1 MKSIVVN
8 KEVRAALTRNNYSQK
23 ELARKTN
30 RAVTTIS
37 GYLNTESTP
46 PDAMLDIAEAM
57 NDSVL
62 SQDFS
67 YMLLGQFPS
76 MESDV
81 LEENVHTYGI
91 IQDYEESERE
101 RYEEAA
107 RMALTKKK
115 EHLDKADKDA
125 LWNYA
130 MNYLD
135 EIFVEMRHAISILNL
150 LDMSLMQ
157 AIKKRRSL
165 WVSKRYLKS

>member
-1 MKSIVVN
+1 MKSTVVN

-30 RAVTTIS
+30 RAATTIS
-37 GYLNTESTP
+37 GYLNTEPTP

-67 YMLLGQFPS
+67 YMLLGQFPA

-81 LEENVHTYGI
+81 FQENVHAYAI
-91 IQDYEESERE
+91 IQDFEESERE
-101 RYEEAA
+101 QYEQAA
-107 RMALTKKK
+107 KMALTKNK
-115 EHLDKADKDA
+115 EHLDKQDKDA
-125 LWNYA
+125 LWNYG
-130 MNYLD
+130 MNFLD
-135 EIFVEMRHAISILNL
+135 EIFVEMRYVISIFSL